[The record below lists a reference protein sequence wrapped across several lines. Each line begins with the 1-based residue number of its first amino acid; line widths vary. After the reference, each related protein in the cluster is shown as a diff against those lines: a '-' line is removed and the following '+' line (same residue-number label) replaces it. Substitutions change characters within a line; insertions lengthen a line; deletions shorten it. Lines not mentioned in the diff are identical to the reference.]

1 MHFLIPYMKRGL
13 VLLCTL
19 VLKDI
24 LFAELDGCTLRSN
37 QDQVRN
43 GPIPLDKC
51 YLSSAALPELPV
63 AQLVRHLTS
72 IQVTQVLIQAGSLF
86 IRPSMSF
93 THNTLASVLFKVC
106 WTSLIPCSPSPPA
119 P

>member
-24 LFAELDGCTLRSN
+24 LFAELDDCTLRSN

-51 YLSSAALPELPV
+51 YLSYAALPELSV

-93 THNTLASVLFKVC
+93 THNTLASVLQVC